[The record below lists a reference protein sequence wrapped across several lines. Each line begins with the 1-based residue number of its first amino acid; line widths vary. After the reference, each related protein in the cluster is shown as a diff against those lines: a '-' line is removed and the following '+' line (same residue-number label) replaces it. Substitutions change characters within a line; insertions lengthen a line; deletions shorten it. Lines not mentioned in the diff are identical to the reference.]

1 MKTFFNTTVKYQKQN
16 DEGLLK
22 EITEQ
27 YLVDA
32 VNFTEAEAK
41 VIEYL
46 PPEVTGGVSVAR
58 VSKTNISSIID
69 NEKGVYFKAK
79 VSYLSVDEEAGK
91 EKKINDFML
100 IGEESFEKAFL
111 ELNNDLQKFTVS
123 VEVESMVK
131 TKILEVVWHDSE

>member
-46 PPEVTGGVSVAR
+46 APEVSGGVSVAR

-69 NEKGVYFKAK
+69 NVITSLKNMYPH
-79 VSYLSVDEEAGK
+79 
-91 EKKINDFML
+91 I
-100 IGEESFEKAFL
+100 IP
-111 ELNNDLQKFTVS
+111 
-123 VEVESMVK
+123 K
-131 TKILEVVWHDSE
+131 TGRK